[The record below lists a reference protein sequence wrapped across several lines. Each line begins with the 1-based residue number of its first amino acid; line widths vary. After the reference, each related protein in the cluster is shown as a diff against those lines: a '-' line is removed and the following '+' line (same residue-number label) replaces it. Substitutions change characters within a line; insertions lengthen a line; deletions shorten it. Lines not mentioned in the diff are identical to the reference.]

1 MCFALAASKL
11 SDVGG
16 VFDQG
21 LTHVV
26 DFVLVDAEIVATWV
40 EVRTFIGRVFN
51 DVFEVVDMVGVWF
64 LENALDWKDRKKG
77 ELGVKGEMKKKK
89 FCLIKRCT
97 DGVSD
102 QGPNWSLFKTFG
114 FITP

>member
-1 MCFALAASKL
+1 MGLSQTLCFALAASKL

-40 EVRTFIGRVFN
+40 GVRTFIGRVFN

-77 ELGVKGEMKKKK
+77 ELGVKGEMK
-89 FCLIKRCT
+89 
-97 DGVSD
+97 
-102 QGPNWSLFKTFG
+102 
-114 FITP
+114 